1 MKSHVVGFFFWL
13 YTKYIKLWS
22 VSLELFPECKPSELL
37 YGKRNRAQ
45 VFLPDKK
52 AVCNYAG
59 IRDSFFSKK
68 TLFLLLHILPSSRVP
83 ILDME
88 T

>member
-1 MKSHVVGFFFWL
+1 MLLVFFWL

-52 AVCNYAG
+52 LFAIMQGSGTV
-59 IRDSFFSKK
+59 FFSKK

>member
-1 MKSHVVGFFFWL
+1 MLLVFYFWL

-52 AVCNYAG
+52 AVCNCAG
-59 IRDSFFSKK
+59 TVFFFKK
-68 TLFLLLHILPSSRVP
+68 DFIFVTAY
-83 ILDME
+83 
-88 T
+88 TAK

>member
-1 MKSHVVGFFFWL
+1 MKSHVVGFFLVIYKIYQIMERF
-13 YTKYIKLWS
+13 T
-22 VSLELFPECKPSELL
+22 ECKPSELL

-45 VFLPDKK
+45 VFLPDMK

-59 IRDSFFSKK
+59 IRDSFLSKK

>member
-1 MKSHVVGFFFWL
+1 MLLVFFLVIYKIYQIMERF
-13 YTKYIKLWS
+13 T
-22 VSLELFPECKPSELL
+22 ECKPSELL

-45 VFLPDKK
+45 VFLPDMK

-59 IRDSFFSKK
+59 IRDSFLSKK

>member
-1 MKSHVVGFFFWL
+1 MLLVFFWL
-13 YTKYIKLWS
+13 YTKYIKSWS

-59 IRDSFFSKK
+59 IRDSFFFKK
-68 TLFLLLHILPSSRVP
+68 DFIFVTAY
-83 ILDME
+83 
-88 T
+88 TAK

>member
-1 MKSHVVGFFFWL
+1 M
-13 YTKYIKLWS
+13 
-22 VSLELFPECKPSELL
+22 CKPLDSELL
-37 YGKRNRAQ
+37 YGKKIEFR
-45 VFLPDKK
+45 FLSQTRKLFVIVQGSGK
-52 AVCNYAG
+52 V
-59 IRDSFFSKK
+59 FFSKK